1 MTLKAVILASTEPA
15 SIKALDYGVPTL
27 VQALP
32 CADAWLATDSTTLV
46 VERKTLSD
54 LLASIRDGRLFD
66 QAARLVAQSKW
77 CYEVVTE
84 LPVVRSGCV
93 FLNGKMSEWKWASV
107 QGALLTIQEMG
118 VEVVWWEAS
127 YPKCLE
133 WLANRDRDTVH
144 VKPQKRDAVMQ
155 SPAETILCALPGIG
169 DGRAGAL
176 LEHCGTAA
184 YALQFLTGNGGGSVP
199 GIGPGTK
206 TAVRSALGLTDDL
219 VLTVVGKGETA

>member
-15 SIKALDYGVPTL
+15 SIKALDYGVPAM

-32 CADAWLATDSTTLV
+32 YGDAWIAADGCTFV
-46 VERKTLSD
+46 VERKTMAD
-54 LLASIRDGRLFD
+54 LLASIRDGRLFT
-66 QAARLVAQSKW
+66 QAAAMVGGGLW

-84 LPVVRSGCV
+84 LPVVRSGLV
-93 FLNGKMSEWKWASV
+93 FLNGKLTDWKWASV

-118 VEVVWWEAS
+118 IEVVWWQDGYVE
-127 YPKCLE
+127 CLK
-133 WLANRDRDTVH
+133 WLASRDRDTVH
-144 VKPQKRDAVMQ
+144 VKPQKRDVVME
-155 SPAETILCALPGIG
+155 SPAEIILCALPGIG

-184 YALQFLTGNGGGSVP
+184 FALQFLTGNGGGSIP

-206 TAVRSALGLTDDL
+206 TAVRSALGLDDSL
-219 VLTVVGKGETA
+219 VLAVIGKSDAA